1 MQDVFVSTVE
11 RLHDVDGSVWKL
23 KNLKNKNFALVISSS
38 RTLLAN
44 KFYMCNLLTMCH
56 MIPLHAVGPILE
68 VDVQVLENEVN
79 NGHRDGES
87 QTITIDIIEGW
98 DLHWCNEN
106 NTFESSLSLDLVL
119 VILKR

>member
-23 KNLKNKNFALVISSS
+23 DKLHTTNFTVVISSL
-38 RTLLAN
+38 RMLLAR
-44 KFYMCNLLTMCH
+44 KFNMYNLLCH

-87 QTITIDIIEGW
+87 QDITTDIIEGW

-106 NTFESSLSLDLVL
+106 NTFEFSLSLDLVL